1 MKKTLS
7 RLLAV
12 ALTASLVLS
21 GCGGTGTTENS
32 GTEEK
37 KENNETQQP
46 AEDKKEENK
55 EAAASS
61 GEEIK
66 DLVISRLAT
75 RELQTFNILYSQMA
89 ADFENL
95 CNLTDPLLEL
105 NSYGELAPCV
115 AKEWGTEDG
124 GLTWTFNLRD
134 NVKWV
139 DVNGNEKA
147 DCTAQDFLTGLEWYS
162 TSIRTTPPTLPC
174 QSK

>member
-21 GCGGTGTTENS
+21 GCGGTGANS

-37 KENNETQQP
+37 KENETQQP
-46 AEDKKEENK
+46 AADKKEENK

-66 DLVISRLAT
+66 DLFISKLAT
-75 RELQTFNILYSQMA
+75 RELQTFNILYTQMA
-89 ADFENL
+89 SDFENL

-105 NSYGELAPCV
+105 DSYGKLAPCV

-124 GLTWTFNLRD
+124 GLTWTFKLRD

-147 DCTAQDFLTGLEWYS
+147 DCIAQDFLTGLEWVLNFHKNDLYFS
-162 TSIRTTPPTLPC
+162 FYLL
-174 QSK
+174 

>member
-89 ADFENL
+89 TDFENL

-139 DVNGNEKA
+139 DVNGN
-147 DCTAQDFLTGLEWYS
+147 
-162 TSIRTTPPTLPC
+162 
-174 QSK
+174 